1 MNLQNS
7 HKYSLGLIGDM
18 KTLKQQRSKPF
29 RTGHLPVTDGH
40 SIYFEE
46 HGNPEGRPVTYL
58 HGGPGGG
65 LERAFTR
72 FFDLKKWRLI
82 LFDQRGCGK
91 STPFASLHHN
101 TTWDLVADMEA
112 LRTHLGLTKWSLV
125 GGSWGTTLALAY
137 AETHPIRVTCILLR
151 GVCLMEPYE
160 YRWLYES
167 TGSANVFPE
176 QWAKFVEPIS
186 PSVRNKSA
194 NTIMRA
200 YKHLLTSK
208 NTATRQR
215 AANHWWNWEAAVSF
229 LEPHADN
236 TGPKAA
242 ESLAI
247 LENHYFL
254 HNAWIKPG
262 QLLANAY
269 KLKGIPVTIIHGRYD
284 LVCPFKS
291 AWALHKALPSSKL
304 IAMPRSGHAASEV
317 ETERVIKREIRAL
330 L

>member
-1 MNLQNS
+1 M
-7 HKYSLGLIGDM
+7 
-18 KTLKQQRSKPF
+18 PF
-29 RTGHLPVTDGH
+29 RTGYLPVTDGH

-46 HGNPEGRPVTYL
+46 HGNPEGRPVAYL

-65 LERAFTR
+65 LERTFAR

-91 STPFASLHHN
+91 STPFASLYHN

-112 LRTHLGLTKWSLV
+112 LRIHLGLETWALV

-137 AETHPIRVTCILLR
+137 AETYPIRVTSLILR

-167 TGSANVFPE
+167 SGSANIFPE
-176 QWAKFVEPIS
+176 QWAEFTEPLPASI
-186 PSVRNKSA
+186 RTKSA
-194 NTIMRA
+194 STIMRA
-200 YKHLLTSK
+200 YRRLLTNK
-208 NTATRQR
+208 NTATRR
-215 AANHWWNWEAAVSF
+215 KAASHWWNWEAAVSF
-229 LEPHADN
+229 LEPHPDR
-236 TGPKAA
+236 TGPKAT

-291 AWALHKALPSSKL
+291 AWSLHKALPSSKL
-304 IAMPRSGHAASEV
+304 FAMPRSGHAASEV
-317 ETERVIKREIRAL
+317 ETERAMKREIRAL